1 MSTVKTRGAKGAREP
16 REPKLGVLGGMG
28 PQATQVFYQYVLDRT
43 EASCDQ
49 EHLPALILS
58 DTGVPDRTASILT
71 GNTEPMYQRLLAD
84 ARLLEECGC
93 TVIAIPCNTSHYFA
107 DRLQGE
113 LHIPLIHMIRE
124 TVSAIR
130 AMGKTTVGILA
141 TDGTVRTGIYQQA
154 LEAAGLTPVTLPAQ
168 LQRVVMSIIYDEIKK
183 GETGS
188 REKFGEI
195 DAYLRQ
201 AGCDC
206 AILGCTELSVYRSLH
221 SLPPY
226 YIDAMEILAEQ
237 AILRCGKALRNV

>member
-1 MSTVKTRGAKGAREP
+1 MHQEGI
-16 REPKLGVLGGMG
+16 LGVLGGMG
-28 PQATQVFYQYVLDRT
+28 PQATNTFYQRIIDRT
-43 EASCDQ
+43 QAESDQ
-49 EHLPALILS
+49 EHLRVLIWS
-58 DTGVPDRTASILT
+58 DAKIPDRTAGILGT
-71 GNTEPMYQRLLAD
+71 PDQAEAVYQHLLAD
-84 ARLLEECGC
+84 AKLLERAGC
-93 TVIAIPCNTSHYFA
+93 TVLAIPCNTSHYFA

-201 AGCDC
+201 AGCDWSC
-206 AILGCTELSVYRSLH
+206 RCTAASTACPLITLTPWRFWPSRPSSAAARPCETYKEKGPRK
-221 SLPPY
+221 
-226 YIDAMEILAEQ
+226 DAAPCPTFQ
-237 AILRCGKALRNV
+237 